1 MEKMLFA
8 IVSFALMLVFL
19 TSCSSASV
27 TKKSSD
33 GTSEATASQNVEKTS
48 SPKTVPATELNTTS
62 DFSQTVKPFVGKWQ
76 SEDESI
82 GEKYLLDIN
91 EDYTFS
97 MGIPM
102 DYWENSL
109 DGEVVQIYGSF
120 AVSENRLVLTPET
133 LSRYNAET
141 FSAIKEDYTD
151 ASTSETLML
160 KDENTLVFIDE
171 NGDEKYE
178 GNDFVRV

>member
-1 MEKMLFA
+1 MKKMLFA

-33 GTSEATASQNVEKTS
+33 DTSEATASQNVEKTS

-76 SEDESI
+76 SEAEA
-82 GEKYLLDIN
+82 GEEEYLLVIN

-102 DYWENSL
+102 DYWKNSL
-109 DGEVVQIYGSF
+109 DGKVVQIYGSF
-120 AVSENRLVLTPET
+120 AVNGNRLVLTPEKQ
-133 LSRYNAET
+133 SRYIAET
-141 FSAIKEDYTD
+141 FSAITEDYTD
-151 ASTSETLML
+151 ASTSETVML
-160 KDENTLVFIDE
+160 KDDNTLVFIDE
-171 NGDEKYE
+171 NGGEKYE
-178 GNDFVRV
+178 GNEFVRA